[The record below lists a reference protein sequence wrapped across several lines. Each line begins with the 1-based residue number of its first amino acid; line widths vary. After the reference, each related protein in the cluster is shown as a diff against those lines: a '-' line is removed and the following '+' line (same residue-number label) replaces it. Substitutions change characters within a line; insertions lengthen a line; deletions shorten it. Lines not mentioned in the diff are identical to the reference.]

1 MNSLKRCDVTYKLNK
16 LPVLTNRHFKYNN
29 LKGFTGSIVRR
40 KVKGP
45 IKIYWHYAF
54 IYGFDKY
61 KNLLLIENND
71 DGVEC
76 ITWRDFLINPKD
88 HWEFFHI
95 EVNPNNFDKIL
106 KRAKERAKH
115 PYNPTKNNCE
125 HFVNYCLFE
134 KLESIQVE
142 NTKLGAN
149 AFLMYLEM
157 RLINTPSKSVLAML
171 NQLNEMRQL
180 LDLNRGNDA
189 LDKIVKSKISNADI
203 KQKDILPK
211 PSIIKIQK
219 TTDK

>member
-1 MNSLKRCDVTYKLNK
+1 MKSLQRFDTTYKLNK
-16 LPVLTNRHFKYNN
+16 LPELTSKSFKYNN

-40 KVKGP
+40 KIKGP

-54 IYGFDKY
+54 IYGFDTE

-76 ITWRDFLINPKD
+76 VTWRDFIINSKD

-95 EVNPNNFDKIL
+95 ELNSENFDKII
-106 KRAKERAKH
+106 KRAKERAKY
-115 PYNPTKNNCE
+115 PYNSSKNNCE

-134 KLESIQVE
+134 KFESIQVE

-149 AFLMYLEM
+149 ALLLYLEM
-157 RLINTPSKSVLAML
+157 RLINTPSNSVPAML
-171 NQLNEMRQL
+171 KHLNEMRQL
-180 LDLNRGNDA
+180 LDLKRGNNE
-189 LDKIVKSKISNADI
+189 LDNIVKSKISSASI

-211 PSIIKIQK
+211 PTFIKIPK
-219 TTDK
+219 TKDK